1 MRNLL
6 LLPYRA
12 VFLVL
17 SVGLSSCGSPSGIA
31 ATPAAQAKAAEDS
44 LLTRHDQIMGQ
55 AERISILKAQLLA
68 AKVPAKAPVVARLE
82 TAYQGM
88 MGWMHAYQAPDSL
101 APAAQRLTYL
111 RGQQRQ
117 LTGVEKQLT
126 TALDSAQA
134 TLRRAGR

>member
-1 MRNLL
+1 M
-6 LLPYRA
+6 
-12 VFLVL
+12 
-17 SVGLSSCGSPSGIA
+17 A

-68 AKVPAKAPVVARLE
+68 AKVPAKAPVVAQLE

-88 MGWMHAYQAPDSL
+88 MGWMQAYQAPDSL
-101 APAAQRLTYL
+101 TPAGQRLTYL
-111 RGQQRQ
+111 RGQQQQ
-117 LTGVEKQLT
+117 LTQVEIQL
-126 TALDSAQA
+126 AAARDSAQV